1 MTNRNILELL
11 EATLGANQDKAPAP
25 DGSTTS
31 CLFPTQADFEVSY
44 VNVANVAAAMG
55 PGTRNAE
62 RRRQPSRRAPNNL
75 ACRGRLK
82 GAEMGDIQSPADSG
96 CSLRDPCRPGRHQ
109 QLLGAAPYPN
119 LKSAETRLDKLTW
132 LSVIESVASSLIMTS
147 DPTCDITGLVSAA

>member
-82 GAEMGDIQSPADSG
+82 GAEMGDIQMPSLQPIPAVPCATLVGLAVTS
-96 CSLRDPCRPGRHQ
+96 SSWALRP
-109 QLLGAAPYPN
+109 
-119 LKSAETRLDKLTW
+119 TRT
-132 LSVIESVASSLIMTS
+132 
-147 DPTCDITGLVSAA
+147 